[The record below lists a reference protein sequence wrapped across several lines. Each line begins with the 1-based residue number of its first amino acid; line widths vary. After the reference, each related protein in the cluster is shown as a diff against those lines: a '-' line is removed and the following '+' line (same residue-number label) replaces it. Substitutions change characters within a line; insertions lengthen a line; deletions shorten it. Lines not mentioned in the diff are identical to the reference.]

1 MIDDFGLTDCTTMIP
16 HQTDAFALAEILRM
30 CDVGIN
36 LSTLI
41 NENFGLSQVEIQA
54 CGIPIVCTDWGGMKD
69 TVIHG
74 GTGFRA
80 DTVLTDCGPRLDL
93 DQVLCYLE
101 ALAADASLRKGMGL
115 RANKHAQEYMLPAY
129 LERVSKVIYETLS
142 RFNPADDHNTFVF
155 DQRFEGIYRV
165 LKKERGDT
173 VPVIWEHLHPLRDM
187 THYSLVVSSCATREA
202 SQCSWER
209 VDRISKGFDW
219 KIEND
224 ATFISHDPRWNLS
237 FELVHCELSV
247 DELNIMSHI
256 DRGCKT
262 ACELEAFFPWG
273 TVKEEL
279 NRLARKGFIIKSRSS
294 PFERLRIISSLNCI
308 NPGGPTELR
317 PLFNA

>member
-1 MIDDFGLTDCTTMIP
+1 VVP

-80 DTVLTDCGPRLDL
+80 DTVLTDCGPRLDF

-101 ALAADASLRKGMGL
+101 ALAADASLRIDMGL
-115 RANKHAQEYMLPAY
+115 RANKHAQKYMLPAY

-142 RFNPADDHNTFVF
+142 RFNPAEDHNTFVF
-155 DQRFEGIYRV
+155 DQRFEKIYRV
-165 LKKERGDT
+165 LDKERGDT

-247 DELNIMSHI
+247 DELNIMLHI
-256 DRGCKT
+256 DQGCKT
-262 ACELEAFFPWG
+262 ACELEAFYPWE

-294 PFERLRIISSLNCI
+294 PFEAVKDNQPSEPHQ
-308 NPGGPTELR
+308 PGR
-317 PLFNA
+317 PD